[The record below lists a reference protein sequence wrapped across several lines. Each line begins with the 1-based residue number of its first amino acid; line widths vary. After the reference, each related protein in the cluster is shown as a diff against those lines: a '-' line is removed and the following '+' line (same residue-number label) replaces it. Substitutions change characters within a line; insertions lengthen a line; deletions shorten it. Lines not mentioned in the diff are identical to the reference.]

1 MGQWAWCADMGLRSK
16 QGRGREGT
24 LQTRGNIVSQLAKA
38 LITGGKRG
46 KEVAG
51 PTCIVVYL

>member
-1 MGQWAWCADMGLRSK
+1 MGLRSK
-16 QGRGREGT
+16 QGRGREGRLCSGPT
-24 LQTRGNIVSQLAKA
+24 LRTRGNIVSQLAKA

-46 KEVAG
+46 REVAG